1 MRKIVLL
8 LMICC
13 CMAASAQQRKI
24 VKVTTMKGSVFQGP
38 LVELKTF
45 EHVIVSVD
53 GKYELIPFE
62 DVAYIDEVKTGTVAP
77 AKVPAPATVPVPA
90 PAPEP
95 QSSRA
100 QSRDLSTMADA
111 PQSDFKG
118 FLLEGGNSVYL
129 SCMSSPKNV
138 EFDEAAVDVL
148 TRQVSTDGFWRIAD
162 RPEDAQFSIVC
173 HVTPNGGKA
182 TLAISSDITA
192 CMDELGGMKSP
203 EDVTEF
209 RKIVW
214 ELYTKYITPLQKKI
228 EKNAVPKHTLKIFTV
243 E

>member
-8 LMICC
+8 LMLCC

-45 EHVIVSVD
+45 EHVIVDVD
-53 GKYELIPFE
+53 GKNELIPFE
-62 DVAYIDEVKTGTVAP
+62 DVAYIDEVKQNTAEPQQVA
-77 AKVPAPATVPVPA
+77 VEPVLDSAASPVED
-90 PAPEP
+90 PEP
-95 QSSRA
+95 VKAASKRA
-100 QSRDLSTMADA
+100 GY
-111 PQSDFKG
+111 KG

-209 RKIVW
+209 RKLVW

>member
-8 LMICC
+8 LMLCC

-45 EHVIVSVD
+45 EHVIVDVD
-53 GKYELIPFE
+53 GKNELIPFE
-62 DVAYIDEVKTGTVAP
+62 DVAYIDEVKQNTAEPQQVAVEPVLDSAASPVEESEP
-77 AKVPAPATVPVPA
+77 AKAA
-90 PAPEP
+90 
-95 QSSRA
+95 SKRA
-100 QSRDLSTMADA
+100 GY
-111 PQSDFKG
+111 KG
-118 FLLEGGNSVYL
+118 FLLEGGNSVYIN
-129 SCMSSPKNV
+129 CVSSPKNV

-173 HVTPNGGKA
+173 HVTPKGGKA

-209 RKIVW
+209 RKLVW

>member
-8 LMICC
+8 LMLCC
-13 CMAASAQQRKI
+13 CMAASAQQKKI
-24 VKVTTMKGSVFQGP
+24 VKVTTLKGSVFQGP
-38 LVELKTF
+38 LEELNTF

-62 DVAYIDEVKTGTVAP
+62 DVAYIDEVKQNTAEPQQVAVEPVLDSAASPVEEPEP
-77 AKVPAPATVPVPA
+77 AKAG
-90 PAPEP
+90 
-95 QSSRA
+95 SKRA
-100 QSRDLSTMADA
+100 GY
-111 PQSDFKG
+111 KG

-209 RKIVW
+209 RKLVW

>member
-8 LMICC
+8 LMLCC
-13 CMAASAQQRKI
+13 CMAASARQKKI
-24 VKVTTMKGSVFQGP
+24 VKVTTLKGSVFQGP
-38 LVELKTF
+38 LEELKTF

-62 DVAYIDEVKTGTVAP
+62 DVAYIDEVKQNTAEPQQVAVEPVLDSADSPVEEPEP
-77 AKVPAPATVPVPA
+77 AKAA
-90 PAPEP
+90 
-95 QSSRA
+95 SKRA
-100 QSRDLSTMADA
+100 GY
-111 PQSDFKG
+111 KG

-209 RKIVW
+209 RKLVW

>member
-8 LMICC
+8 LMLCC

-45 EHVIVSVD
+45 EHVIVDVD

-62 DVAYIDEVKTGTVAP
+62 DVAYIDEVKQNTTEPQQVVVEPVLDSAASPVEKPEP
-77 AKVPAPATVPVPA
+77 AKAA
-90 PAPEP
+90 
-95 QSSRA
+95 SKRA
-100 QSRDLSTMADA
+100 GY
-111 PQSDFKG
+111 KG

-209 RKIVW
+209 RKLVW

>member
-45 EHVIVSVD
+45 EHVIVDVD
-53 GKYELIPFE
+53 GKNELIPFE
-62 DVAYIDEVKTGTVAP
+62 DVAYIDEVKQNTAEPQQVAVEPVLDSAALPVEEPEP
-77 AKVPAPATVPVPA
+77 AKAA
-90 PAPEP
+90 
-95 QSSRA
+95 SKRA
-100 QSRDLSTMADA
+100 GY
-111 PQSDFKG
+111 KG

-138 EFDEAAVDVL
+138 EYDEAAVDVL

-209 RKIVW
+209 RKLVW

>member
-1 MRKIVLL
+1 M
-8 LMICC
+8 
-13 CMAASAQQRKI
+13 
-24 VKVTTMKGSVFQGP
+24 
-38 LVELKTF
+38 
-45 EHVIVSVD
+45 
-53 GKYELIPFE
+53 
-62 DVAYIDEVKTGTVAP
+62 AYIDEVKQNTAEPQQVAVEPVLDSAASPVEEPEP
-77 AKVPAPATVPVPA
+77 AKAA
-90 PAPEP
+90 
-95 QSSRA
+95 SKRA
-100 QSRDLSTMADA
+100 GY
-111 PQSDFKG
+111 KG

-209 RKIVW
+209 RKLVW

-228 EKNAVPKHTLKIFTV
+228 EKNAVPKHTLKIFTA

>member
-8 LMICC
+8 LMTCC
-13 CMAASAQQRKI
+13 CMAAGAQQRKT

-38 LVELKTF
+38 LVELKTY
-45 EHVIVSVD
+45 EHVIVDAGDKNVM
-53 GKYELIPFE
+53 IPFE
-62 DVAYIDEVKTGTVAP
+62 DVAYIDEVKQNTAEPQQVAVHPVFYSAASPVEEPEP
-77 AKVPAPATVPVPA
+77 AKAA
-90 PAPEP
+90 
-95 QSSRA
+95 SKRA
-100 QSRDLSTMADA
+100 DY
-111 PQSDFKG
+111 KG

-209 RKIVW
+209 RKLVW

-228 EKNAVPKHTLKIFTV
+228 EKNAVPKHTLKIFTA